1 MTYKLFSMNTKK
13 SFMIAGF
20 KAYFPFVFLMLF
32 AHNAYSQT
40 EKKDLLEADLH
51 LVGLSFSYEKT
62 FSESFAIRAN
72 AGYNGTFSINNSDVS
87 SGKKIGFIMQPT
99 VRIQPR
105 YYYNMAKRKEQG
117 KNVAYNSANFFSA
130 HVEYRSSEI
139 NISNENL
146 YNPEILNFGVAWN
159 LRRNI
164 ANTKFVYEASA
175 GLGYNYQLDR
185 FYKSD
190 DKVVPQVNFKLGY
203 VFN

>member
-1 MTYKLFSMNTKK
+1 
-13 SFMIAGF
+13 MISKNSSLIKQYAVII
-20 KAYFPFVFLMLF
+20 ALVLF
-32 AHNAYSQT
+32 AHTANAQT
-40 EKKDLLEADLH
+40 NQKDLLEVDLH
-51 LVGLSFSYEKT
+51 LVGISFSYEKT

-72 AGYNGTFSINNSDVS
+72 AGYNGTFSINNNDVG
-87 SGKKIGFIMQPT
+87 SGTKIGFIMQPT
-99 VRIQPR
+99 IRIQPR

-185 FYKSD
+185 FYKFD
-190 DKVVPQVNFKLGY
+190 DKVVPQINFKLGY